1 MQDDGLRNLGLRSAA
16 AVARIKDSKVLRAR
30 RTEPRLRHDRS
41 KFPFQRLLLDL
52 QAGRTLLEAFGSD
65 LDVVRRVG
73 YRDHAS
79 LILYPPATSR
89 HGCVPLGPDA
99 EMGTPPT
106 SHAPAHKGAVTSDQA
121 PSCSAE
127 DPPRLQSRDAAFD
140 RCPY

>member
-1 MQDDGLRNLGLRSAA
+1 MSSARPCRPQPEQDGPRPRSCSAASAPEVQVEAISVCRTTGFGTWACSAA

-106 SHAPAHKGAVTSDQA
+106 
-121 PSCSAE
+121 
-127 DPPRLQSRDAAFD
+127 
-140 RCPY
+140 

>member
-1 MQDDGLRNLGLRSAA
+1 MSSARPCRPQPEQDGPRPRSCSAASAPEVQVEAISVCRTTGFGTWACSAA

-73 YRDHAS
+73 YRDHAFLSSCTPSHVS
-79 LILYPPATSR
+79 L
-89 HGCVPLGPDA
+89 
-99 EMGTPPT
+99 
-106 SHAPAHKGAVTSDQA
+106 
-121 PSCSAE
+121 
-127 DPPRLQSRDAAFD
+127 
-140 RCPY
+140 